1 MERLSPETDKLA
13 MSSSGRL
20 NSGRICSLKPDRISW
35 VTELSIGFWSDIETV
50 GDGMVGG
57 QETRPGRGRDDDQ
70 TNKNHNSDQK
80 AASYDSNPDIPEANS
95 QPCPSPANRKSPPNF
110 SAKFRGVNDDDGHT
124 LHNYL

>member
-1 MERLSPETDKLA
+1 
-13 MSSSGRL
+13 
-20 NSGRICSLKPDRISW
+20 
-35 VTELSIGFWSDIETV
+35 
-50 GDGMVGG
+50 MVGG

-70 TNKNHNSDQK
+70 TNKDHNFDQE

-124 LHNYL
+124 LHNYMCRQMLGEECDVHREWTAAAFTDDEPFK